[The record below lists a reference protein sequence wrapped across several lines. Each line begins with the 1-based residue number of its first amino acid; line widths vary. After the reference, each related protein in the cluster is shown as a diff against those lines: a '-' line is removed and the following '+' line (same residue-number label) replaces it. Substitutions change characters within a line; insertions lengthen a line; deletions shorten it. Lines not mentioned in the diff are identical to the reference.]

1 MLVRCGKADLVC
13 DVPLKSC
20 SNLYIVG
27 KENYKAAVIEDHQN
41 MMCCVLNFNT
51 FKVSSGC

>member
-51 FKVSSGC
+51 FKVSSGY